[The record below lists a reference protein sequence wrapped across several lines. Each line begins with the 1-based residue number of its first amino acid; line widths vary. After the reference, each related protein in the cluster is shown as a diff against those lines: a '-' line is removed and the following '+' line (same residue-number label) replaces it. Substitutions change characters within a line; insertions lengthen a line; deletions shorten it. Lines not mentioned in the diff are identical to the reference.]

1 MGVNRISF
9 IRSPN
14 LKSKLWRMQ
23 GILVVNKLQR
33 QSSVAQLMAG
43 NNCFLILPSPTKAII
58 HALPIPAALYR

>member
-1 MGVNRISF
+1 
-9 IRSPN
+9 
-14 LKSKLWRMQ
+14 MQ